1 MKEPQPLAV
10 TIQNCRLRLGTAGD
24 EAVVFRLDDF
34 QLTQAEYVA
43 LTGPSGCGKSTLL
56 NLVSGLRQPDSGDIS
71 VQGKNLRQM
80 SPSRLDTFRGRTMGF
95 IFQSFNLLDSFSALE
110 NVMIGMRFGR
120 AYHRGEQQRRAAVL
134 LDRVGLQRR
143 LHTRPSRLSV
153 GERQRVAIARAI
165 ANHPALLLADEPTGA
180 LDPTT
185 AADIFA
191 LICEICR
198 EEQCALVLVTH
209 DLDLAATPASSDR
222 LSWSRDPCL
231 ALGGKI
237 MTLWRMAWRY
247 LWGRTLVTALTLD
260 RHRAWRGIDR
270 QRAYFA
276 T

>member
-1 MKEPQPLAV
+1 MKGPQPLAV
-10 TIQNCRLRLGTAGD
+10 AIQNCRLRLGTAGD

-34 QLTQAEYVA
+34 RLTQAEYVA

-56 NLVSGLRQPDSGDIS
+56 NLVSGLRRPDSGDIS

-120 AYHRGEQQRRAAVL
+120 AYPRGEQQRRAAVL

-209 DLDLAATPASSDR
+209 DLDLAAR
-222 LSWSRDPCL
+222 LPRQIDCR
-231 ALGGKI
+231 G
-237 MTLWRMAWRY
+237 
-247 LWGRTLVTALTLD
+247 LVTHVSPLE
-260 RHRAWRGIDR
+260 GKS
-270 QRAYFA
+270 
-276 T
+276 